1 MEKRLIATMVAAA
14 FAGTAGVAVAGPISV
29 ASIGTYASETIG
41 AATGNI
47 ALGNV
52 AYTLSNPFAI
62 ASTQTVKYALSS
74 KMATCPALAII
85 DGITGVAST
94 AVVSAPGAPGGTG
107 TTTCS
112 YTVTVGANAVPANSI
127 LNFTAAAA
135 DKTAGVPLAAG
146 TPLAATVTVFDST
159 GTAVENNTASVAV
172 SAHAL
177 SAKWVA
183 SAPAVAAGAFPT
195 AEASKVNV
203 AANPVGHTFTL
214 DAADATPAN
223 ANTIV
228 LGAFQLVENAGT
240 YLDSNGVA
248 KVNLAALTTNKW
260 TLAVTGPFTANANA
274 GVVFASGT
282 ANCAVALAGAF
293 TITAGTATG
302 TLDGI
307 ALGLPAVSPQT
318 AYVCYTPNAGLGVG
332 KTLQI
337 PTGQFTGTGTTAAAT
352 VVTPN
357 AMVGE
362 SVSTTNLYNLASN
375 GAQVDVRV
383 MTTSGTTGWNTVLRI
398 INTGAVAAPV
408 TAQYLPADGSAGPAA
423 AVIVTS
429 LAAGATAML
438 SAAQIETALGVT
450 LPSTGNP
457 PRIRVSAP
465 TDSLRVQ
472 AWVQT
477 PNGAWFMGT
486 PSQGSEAA
494 GGNDPK

>member
-52 AYTLSNPFAI
+52 AYTLSSPFAI
-62 ASTQTVKYALSS
+62 ASTQTIKYALSA
-74 KMATCPALAII
+74 KMAVCPTLAII
-85 DGITGVAST
+85 DGITGAAST
-94 AVVSAPGAPGGTG
+94 ATVTAPGAPGGTG
-107 TTTCS
+107 STTCS
-112 YTVTVGANAVPANSI
+112 YTVTALAAAVPAQSI
-127 LNFTAAAA
+127 LNFTAASA
-135 DKTAGVPLAAG
+135 DKTAGVVLAAG
-146 TPLAATVTVFDST
+146 TPLAATITVFDST

-172 SAHAL
+172 SAEAL

-183 SAPAVAAGAFPT
+183 SAPAVATGAFPT

-203 AANPVGHTFTL
+203 AVAPVGHTFTL
-214 DAADATPAN
+214 DADATPAN

-228 LGAFQLVENAGT
+228 LGAFQLVENAGS

-248 KVNLAALTTNKW
+248 KVNIAALTTNKW
-260 TLAVTGPFTANANA
+260 NLSVTGPFTSNTSA
-274 GVVFASGT
+274 GVVFASATASCAAAVPGT
-282 ANCAVALAGAF
+282 F
-293 TITAGTATG
+293 TIAAGTATG
-302 TLDGI
+302 QLDGI
-307 ALGLPAVSPQT
+307 ALALAKTSPQT
-318 AYVCYTPNAGLGVG
+318 AYICYTPNATLGVG

-337 PTGQFTGTGTTAAAT
+337 PTGQFTGTGTTLAAT
-352 VVTPN
+352 VVTPTLM
-357 AMVGE
+357 AGE

-408 TAQYLPADGSAGPAA
+408 TAQYLPADGTAGPAA

>member
-52 AYTLSNPFAI
+52 AYTLSSPFAI
-62 ASTQTVKYALSS
+62 ASTQTIKYALSA

-94 AVVSAPGAPGGTG
+94 ATVTAPGLPGGTG

-112 YTVTVGANAVPANSI
+112 YTVTVLANAVPANSI
-127 LNFTAAAA
+127 LNLTAAAA
-135 DKTAGVPLAAG
+135 DKTAGAVLAAG
-146 TPLAATVTVFDST
+146 SPLAATITVFDST

-172 SAHAL
+172 SAQAL
-177 SAKWVA
+177 SAAWQA
-183 SAPAVAAGAFPT
+183 SAPAVAASAFPT
-195 AEASKVNV
+195 AEISKVNV
-203 AANPVGHTFTL
+203 AAIPVGHSFTIPA
-214 DAADATPAN
+214 DPDATPAN
-223 ANTIV
+223 ASTIV
-228 LGAFQLVENAGT
+228 LGAFTLSNNAGT

-260 TLAVTGPFTANANA
+260 TLAITGPFTANTSA
-274 GVVFASGT
+274 GVVFAAAAAT
-282 ANCAVALAGAF
+282 CLAPVAGAF
-293 TITAGTATG
+293 TIAAGTATG

-307 ALGLPAVSPQT
+307 ALGLPTVSSQT
-318 AYVCYTPNAGLGVG
+318 AYLCYTPNITLGAG
-332 KTLQI
+332 KTLVI
-337 PTGQFTGTGTTAAAT
+337 PTGQFTGSGTTAAAT
-352 VVTPN
+352 AITPT
-357 AMVGE
+357 AMAGE
-362 SVSTTNLYNLASN
+362 TAAGSLYNLASN
-375 GAQVDVRV
+375 GAQIDVRV

-398 INTGAVAAPV
+398 INTGVVAAPV
-408 TAQYLPADGSAGPAA
+408 TGTFLPADGSAGATGTLVA
-423 AVIVTS
+423 S
-429 LAAGATAML
+429 LAAGATVML
-438 SAAQIETALGVT
+438 SAAQVETALGVT

-472 AWVQT
+472 AWVQS

-494 GGNDPK
+494 GGGDPK

>member
-41 AATGNI
+41 ASVVNI

-52 AYTLSNPFAI
+52 AYTLSSPFAI

-74 KMATCPALAII
+74 KMATCPVLGVI

-94 AVVSAPGAPGGTG
+94 ATVTAPGAPSGTG

-112 YTVTVGANAVPANSI
+112 YTVTVLANAVPANSI

-135 DKTAGVPLAAG
+135 DKTSGAVLAGG
-146 TPLAATVTVFDST
+146 SPLAATITVFDST
-159 GTAVENNTASVAV
+159 GTAVETNTASVAV
-172 SAHAL
+172 SAQAL
-177 SAKWVA
+177 SAVWQA
-183 SAPAVAAGAFPT
+183 SAPAVAASAFPT

-203 AANPVGHTFTL
+203 AAVPVGHSFTL
-214 DAADATPAN
+214 DADATPAN

-228 LGAFQLVENAGT
+228 LGAFQLRENSGT
-240 YLDSNGVA
+240 FLDSNGVA

-260 TLAVTGPFTANANA
+260 TLAVSGPFPANTNA

-282 ANCAVALAGAF
+282 ASCAAALAGAF
-293 TITAGTATG
+293 TLTAGTATG

-318 AYVCYTPNAGLGVG
+318 AYLCYTPNVGLGVG
-332 KTLQI
+332 KTLAI
-337 PTGQFTGTGTTAAAT
+337 PTGQFTGSATTAAAT
-352 VVTPN
+352 AITAT
-357 AMVGE
+357 AMQGE
-362 SVSTTNLYNLASN
+362 TAAGNLYNLASN

-383 MTTSGTTGWNTVLRI
+383 MTTAGTTGWNTVLRI
-398 INTGAVAAPV
+398 INTGVVAAPV
-408 TAQYLPADGSAGPAA
+408 TGTYLPADGSAGATGTL
-423 AVIVTS
+423 VTS
-429 LAAGATAML
+429 LAAGATVML
-438 SAAQIETALGVT
+438 SAAQVETALGVT

-472 AWVQT
+472 AWVQS

>member
-62 ASTQTVKYALSS
+62 ASTQTIKYALSS
-74 KMATCPALAII
+74 KMAVCPALAII
-85 DGITGVAST
+85 DGITGAAST
-94 AVVSAPGAPGGTG
+94 ATVTAPGAPGGTG
-107 TTTCS
+107 STTCS
-112 YTVTVGANAVPANSI
+112 YTVTALAAAVPAQSI
-127 LNFTAAAA
+127 LNFTAASA
-135 DKTAGVPLAAG
+135 DKTSGAGLAAG

-159 GTAVENNTASVAV
+159 GAAVENNTASVAV
-172 SAHAL
+172 SAEAL

-183 SAPAVAAGAFPT
+183 SAPAVATGAFPT

-203 AANPVGHTFTL
+203 AVAPVGTTFTL
-214 DAADATPAN
+214 DADATPAN
-223 ANTIV
+223 ATTIV
-228 LGAFQLVENAGT
+228 LGAFQLVENAGSF
-240 YLDSNGVA
+240 LDSNGVA

-260 TLAVTGPFTANANA
+260 NLSVTGPFTSNTAA
-274 GVVFASGT
+274 GVVFASAT
-282 ANCAVALAGAF
+282 ASCAAAVPGAF

-302 TLDGI
+302 QLDGI
-307 ALGLPAVSPQT
+307 ALGLAKTSPQT
-318 AYVCYTPNAGLGVG
+318 AYVCYTPNATG

-337 PTGQFTGTGTTAAAT
+337 PTGQFTGTGTTLAAT
-352 VVTPN
+352 AITA
-357 AMVGE
+357 AMLGE
-362 SVSTTNLYNLASN
+362 TVSSTNLYNLSSN